1 MIALPEV
8 GRRAA
13 LEFNLITKK
22 GWQKPVTRKLKQTQ
36 PELASFVNTA
46 VVGDLAVLAALRS
59 CRQLRSSIPPYGPSR
74 RRKPP
79 LRMTT
84 GEFGHTAAQD
94 DNGGVWSRYDPAPL
108 RMTKQS
114 WPSTD
119 FCGIPSH
126 RRW

>member
-1 MIALPEV
+1 MIALPDV

-13 LEFNLITKK
+13 LEFGLITKK
-22 GWQKPVTRKLKQTQ
+22 GWQNPVTGKLKPTQ
-36 PELASFVNTA
+36 HELASFRRGKVLG
-46 VVGDLAVLAALRS
+46 VVALTMKS
-59 CRQLRSSIPPYGPSR
+59 A
-74 RRKPP
+74 PP

-84 GEFGHTAAQD
+84 
-94 DNGGVWSRYDPAPL
+94 GVWSRYDPAPL

-119 FCGIPSH
+119 FCGISSH